1 MQKSATSAHFEQ
13 IVIDI
18 VCEVRFIEFSKFL
31 TKIHI
36 SIWKTKKNTKKTLI
50 FFKKLFLVKK
60 VVGHKYQHIY

>member
-18 VCEVRFIEFSKFL
+18 VCEVRFIEISKFF

-36 SIWKTKKNTKKTLI
+36 SIWKNKKNTKKTLI
-50 FFKKLFLVKK
+50 FFKKTLIHA
-60 VVGHKYQHIY
+60 G